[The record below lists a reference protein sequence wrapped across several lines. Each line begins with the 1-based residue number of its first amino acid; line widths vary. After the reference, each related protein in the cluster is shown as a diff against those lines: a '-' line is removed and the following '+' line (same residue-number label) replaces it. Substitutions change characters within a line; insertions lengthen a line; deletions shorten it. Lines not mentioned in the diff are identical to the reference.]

1 MEHFNGR
8 IVVEEAGRLVLF
20 VRPEERICRALGG
33 IPLPR
38 LRECY
43 CENVL
48 NSTVAVCRATNSTP
62 AKKRAVADVGP
73 KISSLSA
80 LAALLRG
87 GAASGGAQ
95 ESVPASSGA
104 ATATAVP
111 AEAAAATR
119 ALAVS
124 EVSSEQMRTAD
135 LERLES
141 QRQNHALGRTMYADR
156 HQTRESTR
164 SSLTGAAASC
174 TSSRIPGDFY

>member
-1 MEHFNGR
+1 MDASLWKKPFVSCSSCGLNKEY
-8 IVVEEAGRLVLF
+8 VELF
-20 VRPEERICRALGG
+20 GG
-33 IPLPR
+33 FRCPD
-38 LRECY
+38 

-73 KISSLSA
+73 KRSSLSA

-124 EVSSEQMRTAD
+124 EVSSEQQ
-135 LERLES
+135 L
-141 QRQNHALGRTMYADR
+141 
-156 HQTRESTR
+156 
-164 SSLTGAAASC
+164 
-174 TSSRIPGDFY
+174 